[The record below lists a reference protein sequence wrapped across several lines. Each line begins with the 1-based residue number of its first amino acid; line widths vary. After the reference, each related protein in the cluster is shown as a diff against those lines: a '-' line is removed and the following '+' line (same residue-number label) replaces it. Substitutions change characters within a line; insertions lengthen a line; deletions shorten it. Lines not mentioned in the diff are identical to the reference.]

1 MRKHNVDDDKLWGE
15 IKVLVAKTLLS
26 GIDNLKK
33 YSRKIKIS
41 NEFDIMKQQNCFE
54 LIGLDILV
62 DANFKPWLLEVNPD
76 PDLSAKSNFPLA
88 KHVKSD
94 LLHDLLLD
102 YFLEQ
107 LKFLQLLHFHLLSLH
122 H

>member
-1 MRKHNVDDDKLWGE
+1 
-15 IKVLVAKTLLS
+15 
-26 GIDNLKK
+26 
-33 YSRKIKIS
+33 
-41 NEFDIMKQQNCFE
+41 MKQQNCFE

-94 LLHDLLLD
+94 LLHDLLQLIGILPLD
-102 YFLEQ
+102 PSFPQRTKKKSHNSYQQHYISILIY
-107 LKFLQLLHFHLLSLH
+107 HA
-122 H
+122 